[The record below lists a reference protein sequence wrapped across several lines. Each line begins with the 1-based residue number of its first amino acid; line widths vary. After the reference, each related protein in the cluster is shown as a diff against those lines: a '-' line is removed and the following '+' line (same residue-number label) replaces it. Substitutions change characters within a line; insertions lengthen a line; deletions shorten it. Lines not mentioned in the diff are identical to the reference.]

1 MELSELYG
9 LMDRFSRSG
18 LTSLRWRKK
27 DEEIELSQ
35 QPAASAAVPVLPQNQ
50 GPEDT
55 GKYIKSP
62 LVGTFYQAPGPEEAP
77 FVTVGQTVKK
87 GQTLCIIEAMKMM
100 SQIPAEADCVI
111 EEVLVSDGEA
121 VGYGTPLF
129 RLREAASC

>member
-35 QPAASAAVPVLPQNQ
+35 QSAASAVTPVLPQNQ
-50 GPEDT
+50 TPEDT

>member
-50 GPEDT
+50 APEDT

-62 LVGTFYQAPGPEEAP
+62 LVGTFYQAPSPEEAP
-77 FVTVGQTVKK
+77 FVTAGQTVKK

>member
-50 GPEDT
+50 APEDT

-77 FVTVGQTVKK
+77 FVTAGQTVKK

-129 RLREAASC
+129 RLREAAPC

>member
-35 QPAASAAVPVLPQNQ
+35 QSAASAVTPVLPQNQ
-50 GPEDT
+50 TLEDR

-77 FVTVGQTVKK
+77 FVTAGQMVKK

>member
-9 LMDRFSRSG
+9 LMDRFSQSG
-18 LTSLRWRKK
+18 LASLRWRKK

-35 QPAASAAVPVLPQNQ
+35 QLASVAAMPVLPQNQ
-50 GPEDT
+50 TPEDT

-62 LVGTFYQAPGPEEAP
+62 LVGTFYQAPSPEEAP
-77 FVTVGQTVKK
+77 FVTVGQKVKK

-100 SQIPAEADCVI
+100 SQVPAEADCVI

>member
-18 LTSLRWRKK
+18 LTSLCWRKK
-27 DEEIELSQ
+27 DEEIVLSQ
-35 QPAASAAVPVLPQNQ
+35 QPAASAVTPVLPQNQ

>member
-27 DEEIELSQ
+27 DEEIVLSQ
-35 QPAASAAVPVLPQNQ
+35 QPAASAVTPVLPQNQ
-50 GPEDT
+50 APEDT

-77 FVTVGQTVKK
+77 FVTAGQTVKK

-129 RLREAASC
+129 RLREAPSC